1 MNLFRAEWDRHVR
14 RRTTWITAVVMWLLV
29 LVFANDP
36 QNPGADAGF
45 PVLFPVLIV
54 FGMLAGFVSA
64 AANVGQDISS
74 GALGT
79 WLTFHPNRLRVWA
92 ARLIAMT
99 LATLLMCVVAIPLAL
114 TASLNAPYGLTD
126 MRAVHLI
133 VLMVVTLFLTSCA
146 TVWGATLAAVFGSIL
161 STFGA
166 LAAYLGVVFIGTELM
181 PITSSSSLVSGP
193 LGPVG
198 DLVNAAL
205 YSAYLGPL
213 DTPHNTSPL
222 EIHLIYL
229 SRLAAPTVKLM
240 LWNGVALLFGS
251 LWWYRRDID

>member
-36 QNPGADAGF
+36 RTRGADDG
-45 PVLFPVLIV
+45 FPVLIV

-79 WLTFHPNRLRVWA
+79 WLTFHPSRLRVWA
-92 ARLIAMT
+92 VRLIAMT

-114 TASLNAPYGLTD
+114 TAGLNATHSLTD

-146 TVWGATLAAVFGSIL
+146 TLWGAALAVVFGSTL
-161 STFGA
+161 SAFGA
-166 LAAYLGVVFIGTELM
+166 LAAYLGVVFIVSELM
-181 PITSSSSLVSGP
+181 PITSSSSLMLGP

-205 YSAYLGPL
+205 YRYFLGPL
-213 DTPHNTSPL
+213 DTPHDTDPL
-222 EIHLIYL
+222 EILIWTL
-229 SRLAAPTVKLM
+229 DAPTVKLV
-240 LWNGVALLFGS
+240 LWNGAALLLGS

>member
-29 LVFANDP
+29 LVFANNP
-36 QNPGADAGF
+36 QIRGADVG
-45 PVLFPVLIV
+45 FPVLIV

-114 TASLNAPYGLTD
+114 TAGLNATHSLTD

-146 TVWGATLAAVFGSIL
+146 TLWGAALAAVFGSTL
-161 STFGA
+161 SAFGA
-166 LAAYLGVVFIGTELM
+166 LAAYLGVVFIVGVLVPT
-181 PITSSSSLVSGP
+181 LVSPSPMVGP

-198 DLVNAAL
+198 DLGNAAL
-205 YSAYLGPL
+205 YSACPGPL
-213 DTPHNTSPL
+213 DTPHNTDPL
-222 EIHLIYL
+222 EICLSRL
-229 SRLAAPTVKLM
+229 SRLAAPTVKLV
-240 LWNGVALLFGS
+240 LWNGMALLFGS

>member
-29 LVFANDP
+29 LVFANNP
-36 QNPGADAGF
+36 QNRGADAG
-45 PVLFPVLIV
+45 FPVLIV

-99 LATLLMCVVAIPLAL
+99 LATLLMCVVAIPLAI
-114 TASLNAPYGLTD
+114 TADLNATYGLTD

-133 VLMVVTLFLTSCA
+133 VLMVVTLFLTSWA

-166 LAAYLGVVFIGTELM
+166 LAAYLGVVFIVTELM

-213 DTPHNTSPL
+213 DTPYNPDPL
-222 EIHLIYL
+222 EIFL
-229 SRLAAPTVKLM
+229 SPLAAPTVKLM
-240 LWNGVALLFGS
+240 LWNGVALFFGS